1 MRRSAVIVAGVFGI
15 ATIAGGVWVWRT
27 AKTDAVCDRWQE
39 TVLDGDGP
47 SGNYATAEEALVG
60 FGEFSGIRGHLP
72 PESLVPT
79 DEASPE
85 FGATIHPDKRDDREG
100 RVYDIWRD
108 GVIVQSVM
116 LDQISGRWGVGG
128 YSGCIRP
135 DLLHE

>member
-1 MRRSAVIVAGVFGI
+1 MRRLAVIVAGVLGI
-15 ATIAGGVWVWRT
+15 AAIVASVWVWRT
-27 AKTDAVCDRWQE
+27 AKTEAVCDRRQE
-39 TVLDGDGP
+39 TVLDGDDSPGD
-47 SGNYATAEEALVG
+47 YATVEEALAG
-60 FGEFSGIRGHLP
+60 FGEFSGIKGHLP
-72 PESLVPT
+72 AESLVPT

-116 LDQISGRWGVGG
+116 LDHVSGRWGVGG
-128 YSGCIRP
+128 YSGCTRP